1 MISNIIRIA
10 ANAPQ
15 RLQPKDSRECGTVV
29 IFRGALFDAN
39 MVSSQVEQIVLVASP
54 PQIRVVGFCA
64 KTSAEALTDTISAS
78 PHAVAESPLSRMLR
92 SATWPC
98 LRLRLGKNGISPSCN
113 ALVCQTHCSTS
124 PTLTNRVHSMPQS
137 SVSSSPISIPGACSW
152 MQEADFEGSIVP
164 ASACE
169 VSDLVRGVVH
179 ISDSPKVCKGLARQK
194 VSEGGDFSE
203 ACWLLE

>member
-137 SVSSSPISIPGACSW
+137 SVSSSPISIPGACRSVGCLRCGFTTGCLFLGFSW
-152 MQEADFEGSIVP
+152 RCNPCAPAVGCKKLTLKVPLYRRVRARCPTWCVGS
-164 ASACE
+164 
-169 VSDLVRGVVH
+169 
-179 ISDSPKVCKGLARQK
+179 
-194 VSEGGDFSE
+194 FT
-203 ACWLLE
+203 